1 MQRPIL
7 AAGFRVESVL
17 TPPQA
22 LALLAASR
30 PRSGNGAVAWLALNM
45 QAAAIAIV
53 HDGELLFARTFEWSY
68 SALNMSGK
76 AQLLQRY
83 SLVAQLAPEVRRG
96 IAAVRASRG
105 LTVEQA
111 VTCGDLPELRSLTM
125 PLIEELDLEVETL
138 DSTDGLHAVGK
149 AKVERFAESAPAIRL
164 ACAVALAPSKRRGS
178 ATRSVARIAA
188 AVGVISALGWGSY
201 ALWRAASI
209 STAATAP
216 STPRQSAARPAA
228 VPPGPAARGPARATG
243 SPQGRA
249 RAAVI
254 DRPGA
259 QGPAVTKPAVV
270 PAPSLAAARPG
281 PPVVPPRVA
290 GDPKVTQ
297 PAGRSG
303 APGSIAQAT
312 APKPTVTPAQ
322 PRVEPKPAAPP
333 VTAVVKTPPP
343 KVEPKPAAAP
353 PAIAAVKTPP
363 PIVTAPPRVEPKPAT
378 TAPVTAVVKT
388 PPPIVTAPPKI
399 EPRPAAAPPATAK
412 LETGPIVTP
421 SARVVAPPA
430 MRAEPAVATASPGP
444 AARPFPGAPR
454 TFEPP
459 APNAALRTAEPRAP
473 APGRPLAPLK
483 DALPKVDSILI
494 DQERRL
500 AIVDGTIVSI
510 GDTVG
515 PRVVVQIDPA
525 GVVLREPSGLSVR
538 IALRV
543 KTTL

>member
-7 AAGFRVESVL
+7 AAGFRVESIV

-30 PRSGNGAVAWLALNM
+30 PRSGNGAVAWLALNI

-68 SALNMSGK
+68 SALNTSGK

-96 IAAVRASRG
+96 IAAVLANRG

-138 DSTDGLHAVGK
+138 DSTEGLRAVGK
-149 AKVERFAESAPAIRL
+149 AKAERFVESAPAIRL

-209 STAATAP
+209 STAGTAP
-216 STPRQSAARPAA
+216 GTPRPSAARPAA
-228 VPPGPAARGPARATG
+228 APPGPAARGPAKAPG
-243 SPQGRA
+243 SPQGR
-249 RAAVI
+249 
-254 DRPGA
+254 A

-270 PAPSLAAARPG
+270 PAPSLAAAPPG
-281 PPVVPPRVA
+281 PPVVPPRVGRRSKGHPTCGTLRSPWFA
-290 GDPKVTQ
+290 RSGC
-297 PAGRSG
+297 PAKTDRDVDRDGPATGRAETGCG
-303 APGSIAQAT
+303 APGERRAQDAS
-312 APKPTVTPAQ
+312 ADRDGP
-322 PRVEPKPAAPP
+322 PRVEPKPAAAPP
-333 VTAVVKTPPP
+333 VSAGLKTPPPIVTAPP

-353 PAIAAVKTPP
+353 PA
-363 PIVTAPPRVEPKPAT
+363 TAR
-378 TAPVTAVVKT
+378 
-388 PPPIVTAPPKI
+388 
-399 EPRPAAAPPATAK
+399 

-421 SARVVAPPA
+421 SAKVVAPPVRPPA
-430 MRAEPAVATASPGP
+430 MRAEPAVAAASPGP

-459 APNAALRTAEPRAP
+459 APNTALRTAEPRAP
-473 APGRPLAPLK
+473 APGRPLPPLK

-538 IALRV
+538 VALRA